1 VVRTRRLRVS
11 DATPAAYN
19 YYDQSIDYDDW
30 SSYVRFML
38 LRASRA
44 GDLERLRAFIARCS
58 PETLY
63 RRFHGTGP
71 QATERELT
79 RIAAPADNHR
89 SWVVVDGGEVRGTA
103 SLARSRSGA
112 TEMALLV
119 EDRWFRRGIGR
130 ALVGEL
136 MAHAE
141 LVGVEMVT
149 AWIQADNER
158 AVRFIRAVAPGASI
172 RFVGGAELEVQI
184 PVAALAL
191 GPARTA
197 IRTREAA

>member
-1 VVRTRRLRVS
+1 VS

-19 YYDQSIDYDDW
+19 YYDRSIDYDDW

-71 QATERELT
+71 QAIERELT

-136 MAHAE
+136 TAHAE
-141 LVGVEMVT
+141 FAGLETIT

-158 AVRFIRAVAPGASI
+158 AVRFIRAVAPRASI
-172 RFVGGAELEVQI
+172 RFVGGAQFEVQI
-184 PVAALAL
+184 PVAAMAL
-191 GPARTA
+191 GPPRAA

>member
-1 VVRTRRLRVS
+1 
-11 DATPAAYN
+11 
-19 YYDQSIDYDDW
+19 
-30 SSYVRFML
+30 ML

-71 QATERELT
+71 QAIERELM

>member
-1 VVRTRRLRVS
+1 VS

-19 YYDQSIDYDDW
+19 YYDRSIDYDDW

-71 QATERELT
+71 QAIERELT

-89 SWVVVDGGEVRGTA
+89 SWVVIDGGEVRGTA

-136 MAHAE
+136 TAHAE
-141 LVGVEMVT
+141 LVGVETIT

>member
-1 VVRTRRLRVS
+1 
-11 DATPAAYN
+11 
-19 YYDQSIDYDDW
+19 
-30 SSYVRFML
+30 ML
-38 LRASRA
+38 LRASEA
-44 GDLERLRAFIARCS
+44 GDLEPLRAFIARCS
-58 PETLY
+58 PGTLY

-71 QATERELT
+71 QAIERELT
-79 RIAAPADNHR
+79 RIASPADDHR

-136 MAHAE
+136 ITHAE
-141 LVGVEMVT
+141 LARLETIT

-158 AVRFIRAVAPGASI
+158 AVRFIRAVAPQASI
-172 RFVGGAELEVQI
+172 RFVGGAELEVLI
-184 PVAALAL
+184 PVAAAVEL
-191 GPARTA
+191 GPARAA
-197 IRTREAA
+197 IPTREAA

>member
-1 VVRTRRLRVS
+1 
-11 DATPAAYN
+11 
-19 YYDQSIDYDDW
+19 
-30 SSYVRFML
+30 ML
-38 LRASRA
+38 LRTSRP
-44 GDLERLRAFIARCS
+44 GDLGPLRAFIARCS
-58 PETLY
+58 PETRY

-71 QATERELT
+71 QAIERELT
-79 RIAAPADNHR
+79 RIASPTDDHR

-136 MAHAE
+136 TAHAE
-141 LVGVEMVT
+141 LVGLETIT

-158 AVRFIRAVAPGASI
+158 AVRFIRAVAPQASI
-172 RFVGGAELEVQI
+172 RFVGGAELEAQI
-184 PVAALAL
+184 PVAGVAS

-197 IRTREAA
+197 IPTREAA

>member
-1 VVRTRRLRVS
+1 
-11 DATPAAYN
+11 
-19 YYDQSIDYDDW
+19 
-30 SSYVRFML
+30 ML
-38 LRASRA
+38 LRASRG
-44 GDLERLRAFIARCS
+44 GDLEPLRAFVGRCS

-71 QATERELT
+71 RAMDRELR
-79 RIAAPADNHR
+79 RIASPVDTHR

-112 TEMALLV
+112 TEMAVLV

-130 ALVGEL
+130 ALVGAL

-141 LVGVEMVT
+141 RAGIDTVT

-158 AVRFIRAVAPGASI
+158 AVRFIRAVAPQASI
-172 RFVGGAELEVQI
+172 RFVGGAELEAQL
-184 PVAALAL
+184 PVAAMSLAAARDSK
-191 GPARTA
+191 PARE
-197 IRTREAA
+197 EA

>member
-1 VVRTRRLRVS
+1 
-11 DATPAAYN
+11 
-19 YYDQSIDYDDW
+19 
-30 SSYVRFML
+30 ML

-44 GDLERLRAFIARCS
+44 GDLELLRAFVARCS

-71 QATERELT
+71 RAMDRELT
-79 RIAAPADNHR
+79 RIASPDDTHR

-130 ALVGEL
+130 ALIGAL
-136 MAHAE
+136 RAHAE
-141 LVGVEMVT
+141 LAGIDTIT

-158 AVRFIRAVAPGASI
+158 AVRFIRAVAPRATI
-172 RFVGGAELEVQI
+172 RFVGGAELEAQL
-184 PVAALAL
+184 PVGAMAQGAARDSS
-191 GPARTA
+191 PV
-197 IRTREAA
+197 REAA

>member
-1 VVRTRRLRVS
+1 VS

-19 YYDQSIDYDDW
+19 YYDRSIDYDDW

-71 QATERELT
+71 QAIERELT